1 MGSSP
6 SSFAERASRIAV
18 SPTMKVAAEAMA
30 LKAKGVDVVDLGAGE
45 PDFPTP
51 RHIGAAAHAAID
63 ANFTKYTTNSG
74 TDELK
79 KAIVAR
85 YRTDYGIEYATNEVI
100 VTAGGKQALYNA
112 VMVLFDKGDEVITH
126 MPGWPTLVEQI
137 KLADAT
143 PVIVHTHAEDG
154 FRLRAETFLNALT
167 PRTRGIILNSP
178 GNPTGALM
186 AESELE
192 TLAAEAARRGIWILL
207 DLCYEKLIYDPTPHN
222 LPGVLVRTMR
232 DRTVLCGSASK
243 AYAMTGWRCGWTL
256 APAAVVSA
264 CNALQSHSTS
274 NVCSITQKAVVAGLT
289 GPQECVT
296 EMLDEYRKRRDQ
308 LCTWLGAEP
317 RLRLVKPA
325 GAFYLFPDVSDFLSP
340 DGVRT
345 SSELAQSLL
354 DGPRVALTPGEAF
367 DAPGFVRI
375 SYAASMEDLERGAN
389 KILEHLRSVGP
400 RTTTTA

>member
-1 MGSSP
+1 ML
-6 SSFAERASRIAV
+6 AARATRIAQ

-30 LKAKGVDVVDLGAGE
+30 LKAKGIDVVDLGAGE

-51 RHIGAAAHAAID
+51 KHIGDAAKAAID
-63 ANFTKYTTNSG
+63 GNFTKYTTNSG

-85 YRTDYGIEYATNEVI
+85 YRQDYGVDYATAETI

-112 VMVLFDKGDEVITH
+112 VMVLFGAGDEVITH

-137 KLADAT
+137 KLSDAT
-143 PVIVHTHAEDG
+143 PVVVHTHADDG
-154 FRLRAETFLNALT
+154 FAIKAETFLNALT
-167 PRTRGIILNSP
+167 PRTRGIIINSP
-178 GNPTGALM
+178 GNPTGALI
-186 AESELE
+186 SEADLE
-192 TLAAEAARRGIWILL
+192 TVATEAARRGIWILI

-222 LPGVLVRTMR
+222 LPGVLARTMR
-232 DRTVLCGSASK
+232 DKTILCGSASK

-256 APAAVVSA
+256 GPKEVVAA

-289 GPQECVT
+289 GPQQCVT
-296 EMLDEYRKRRDQ
+296 DMLDEYRVRRDQ

-317 RLRLVKPA
+317 RIRLVKPA
-325 GAFYLFPDVSDFLSP
+325 GAFYLFPDVSEFLSP

-345 SSELAQSLL
+345 TAELAQSLL
-354 DGPRVALTPGEAF
+354 DGPRVAVTPGEAF
-367 DAPGFVRI
+367 DAPGFLRI
-375 SYAASMEDLERGAN
+375 SYAASMQDLERGST
-389 KILEHLRSVGP
+389 KLIEHLRSVESK
-400 RTTTTA
+400 TTA

>member
-1 MGSSP
+1 ML
-6 SSFAERASRIAV
+6 AARATRIAQ

-30 LKAKGVDVVDLGAGE
+30 LKAKGIDVVDLGAGE

-51 RHIGAAAHAAID
+51 THIGDAAKAAID

-85 YRTDYGIEYATNEVI
+85 YRQDYGVDYTTAETI

-112 VMVLFDKGDEVITH
+112 VMVLFGSGDEVITH

-137 KLADAT
+137 KLSDAS
-143 PVIVHTHAEDG
+143 PVIVHTHADDG
-154 FRLRAETFLNALT
+154 FAIKAETFLNAIT
-167 PRTRGIILNSP
+167 PRTRGIIINSP
-178 GNPTGALM
+178 GNPTGALI
-186 AESELE
+186 SEQDLE
-192 TLAAEAARRGIWILL
+192 AVATEAAKRGIWILV

-222 LPGVLVRTMR
+222 LPGVLARTMR
-232 DRTVLCGSASK
+232 DKTILCGSASK

-256 APAAVVSA
+256 GPKEVVAA

-289 GPQECVT
+289 GPQQCVT
-296 EMLDEYRKRRDQ
+296 DMLDEYRVRRDQ
-308 LCTWLGAEP
+308 LCKWLGEEP
-317 RLRLVKPA
+317 RIRLVKPA
-325 GAFYLFPDVSDFLSP
+325 GAFYLFPDVSEFLSP

-345 SSELAQSLL
+345 TAQLAQSLL

-375 SYAASMEDLERGAN
+375 SYAASMADLERGAT
-389 KILEHLRSVGP
+389 KIIEHLRSVESK
-400 RTTTTA
+400 TTA